1 MKKKLV
7 MSIMSAIMVCASS
20 MTAMAAPEIVEVN
33 GVNEVFDA
41 EYYAAVYPDVAAA
54 FGTDKELL
62 LQHYITFG
70 QSEGRLS
77 CAPETDLSQIIAAMQ
92 NEQPQISQTE
102 QNLFEEQ
109 DFAALLSLEPALIAT
124 EDGTGKQAN
133 VTLIVKY
140 QVKVR

>member
-1 MKKKLV
+1 M
-7 MSIMSAIMVCASS
+7 
-20 MTAMAAPEIVEVN
+20 
-33 GVNEVFDA
+33 NEVFDA
-41 EYYAAVYPDVAAA
+41 DYYAAVYPDVAAA